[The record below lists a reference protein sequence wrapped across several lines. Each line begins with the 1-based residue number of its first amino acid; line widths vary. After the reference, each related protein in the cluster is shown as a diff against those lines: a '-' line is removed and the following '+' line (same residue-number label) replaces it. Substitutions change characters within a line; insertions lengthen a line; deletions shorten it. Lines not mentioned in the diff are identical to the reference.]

1 MPGSAEVKTTDTIT
15 IDDVKLGH
23 CYIIGHWQPIAS
35 PAGTQPLYNPAT
47 GEVIAEAPLA
57 GVDDVN
63 NALVAAKEADIE
75 WRRSVPA
82 ARAAILGRIAD
93 GVSARRECLIELSTL
108 NNGKIRTEATIDVD
122 DAIATYRYYA
132 EAARNLETL
141 EALDPFDDAHQLY
154 RRHEGVGVCSLIVPW
169 NFPMVTTA
177 WKVAPALAAGCSV
190 VLKPSEVTLLPEL
203 VLGDIASEAGVPAG
217 VLNIV
222 PGGVTAGQAMV
233 ANKRVRK
240 VSFTGSNVVGEK
252 VMHNAAAN
260 MQKISLE
267 LGGKSPIV
275 VFDDVDIDW
284 AVDQIMAGI
293 FFNAGQMC
301 SATSRLIVAESIADE
316 LYARLKVAT
325 EGLRVGP
332 ASDADSDMG
341 PLVSQAQLDRVGEYM
356 AVADQEGLNC
366 LTGGQVL
373 VRAGFFVAPTIYT
386 DVPATSRLWQEEIF
400 GPVLVT
406 TRFGSEDQ
414 AIHQAND
421 TRFGLAATVLSKDTQ
436 RGWRVME
443 AIDAGAQWLNDY
455 QIAPPRAGWGGHK
468 HSGIGRELG
477 SEGLT
482 AYQETKYLIVPNA
495 AMP

>member
-1 MPGSAEVKTTDTIT
+1 MSGSVDTGET
-15 IDDVKLGH
+15 STVNIDDVKLGQ
-23 CYIIGHWQPIAS
+23 CYTIGHWQPIVSAD
-35 PAGTQPLYNPAT
+35 GTQPLYNPAT
-47 GEVIAEAPLA
+47 GEVLAQAPLA
-57 GVDDVN
+57 GAEDVN

-75 WRRSVPA
+75 WRRSNPV

-93 GVSARRECLIELSTL
+93 GFSARREYLIALSTL
-108 NNGKIRTEATIDVD
+108 NNGKVRAEATIDVD

-132 EAARNLETL
+132 AAARNLNPL
-141 EALDPFDDAHQLY
+141 EALDAIDEAHKLY

-177 WKVAPALAAGCSV
+177 WKVAPALAAGCCV

-203 VLGDIASEAGVPAG
+203 VLGDIASAAGVPAG

-222 PGGVTAGQAMV
+222 PGAAAAGQAMV

-240 VSFTGSNVVGEK
+240 VSFTGSNAVGEK
-252 VMHNAAAN
+252 VMQNAATN

-275 VFDDVDIDW
+275 VFGDVDIDW

-316 LYARLKVAT
+316 LYANLRQAT
-325 EGLRVGP
+325 EALRVGP
-332 ASDADSDMG
+332 ASAADSDMG
-341 PLVSQAQLDRVGEYM
+341 PLVSRVQFDRVGEYM
-356 AVADQEGLNC
+356 AVAEQEGLNC
-366 LTGGQVL
+366 LTGGHPL
-373 VRAGFFVAPTIYT
+373 ERAGFFVAPTIYT

-400 GPVLVT
+400 GPVLVSS
-406 TRFGSEDQ
+406 RFRSEEQ
-414 AIHQAND
+414 AIQQAND

-436 RGWRVME
+436 RGWRMMA
-443 AIDAGAQWLNDY
+443 AIDAGTQWLNDY
-455 QIAPPRAGWGGHK
+455 QVAPPMAGWGGHK

-477 SEGLT
+477 MEGLQ
-482 AYQETKYLIVPNA
+482 AYQETKYLIVPNGA
-495 AMP
+495 EP